1 MGTFRHHPDGTIYI
15 DDVGIPLSEFLIEE
29 PAYALPNQRAIG
41 RNYDGVKDTAYSKN
55 QEFDGKSEA
64 ELDGYIAKL
73 ATYQT
78 NIAEREKVRQDN
90 GYAGTLPEA
99 KTRRITELRADAA
112 GRFFKFEESD
122 LEIGTSVLT
131 QWKNTLTNQI
141 PLFEAEVNLL
151 TTINDVRLYEYSGW
165 PTAPAI

>member
-1 MGTFRHHPDGTIYI
+1 MPTFRHHPDGRIYI
-15 DDVGIPLSEFLIEE
+15 DDAMIPLSEFLIEE
-29 PAYALPNQRAIG
+29 PAYQLPNRAIG
-41 RNYDGVKDTAYSKN
+41 RNYDAVKDVAFSKN
-55 QEFDGKSEA
+55 QEFDGKSGP

-78 NIAEREKVRQDN
+78 NIAERGKVRQDN

-112 GRFFKFEESD
+112 GRFFNFEESE
-122 LEIGTSVLT
+122 LEIGVNVMT
-131 QWKNTLTNQI
+131 QWKNDLIGHI

-151 TTINDVRLYEYSGW
+151 TTINDVRLYEYPGW
-165 PTAPAI
+165 PVAPSI